1 MDEQDLKQAM
11 EHDAARR
18 GVVGTK
24 QVDFLKVAA
33 AHMESASIAARAA
46 AAGLL
51 CKEPAVPEARK
62 MAQLAVQQLEQ
73 ALVLMSVEAPF
84 DV

>member
-1 MDEQDLKQAM
+1 MDEQELKKAM

-18 GVVGTK
+18 GVVGSSEI
-24 QVDFLKVAA
+24 DFLKVAA
-33 AHMESASIAARAA
+33 AHLESASIAARAA
-46 AAGLL
+46 AAGVL
-51 CKEPAVPEARK
+51 CKEPALPESKK
-62 MAQLAVQQLEQ
+62 MVQLAIQQLEQ